1 MKKLLLLA
9 MVLGLLVSGLPF
21 SVLAAD
27 MPDGFIGLK
36 WGHSL
41 DKMRDE
47 GLFDRVI
54 INDKNPDKQVAWVS
68 TKRFNPLPNLK
79 EYGIILYFYKDK
91 LYAGSIMIKK
101 YRDWNLLTEA
111 IIEKYG
117 TPFAKEMKNVNGNK
131 IGIILDWSFKN
142 GIISATYNQ
151 PKEEGSIYYSF
162 PPKELRDDLLK
173 EKREELNKVREKL

>member
-1 MKKLLLLA
+1 MKKLILLA
-9 MVLGLLVSGLPF
+9 MVLGMLVSGLPF

-91 LYAGSIMIKK
+91 LYAGSIMIKE

-117 TPFAKEMKNVNGNK
+117 TPFSKEMKNVNGNLEYWNTMK
-131 IGIILDWSFKN
+131 GGVDIQFPIQKRLIILF
-142 GIISATYNQ
+142 
-151 PKEEGSIYYSF
+151 
-162 PPKELRDDLLK
+162 LK
-173 EKREELNKVREKL
+173 KTFICVWWTI